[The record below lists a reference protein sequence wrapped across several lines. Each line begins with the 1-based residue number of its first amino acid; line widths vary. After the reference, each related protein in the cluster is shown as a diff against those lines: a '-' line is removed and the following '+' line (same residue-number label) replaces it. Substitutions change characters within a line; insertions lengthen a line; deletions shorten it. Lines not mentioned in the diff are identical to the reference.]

1 MKPLLAAVLL
11 LAATPALAHH
21 SYAMFDRI
29 HTRTIVGTVKAYEHV
44 NPHGYLDVL
53 VTTKS
58 GKVQEWAIESPS
70 VAVMQQSGV
79 KRETFKPGDKI
90 TLVIYPLRDGTTG
103 GQFVNATLANGTI
116 VGDKK
121 PGFTAD

>member
-1 MKPLLAAVLL
+1 MTRLLAAVLAF
-11 LAATPALAHH
+11 AAVPAAAHH
-21 SYAMFDRI
+21 SYAMFDRVN
-29 HTRTIVGTVKAYEHV
+29 TRTIVGTVKSYEHV

-70 VAVMQQSGV
+70 VAVMQQGGV
-79 KRETFKPGDKI
+79 KRETFKTGDKVK
-90 TLVIYPLRDGTTG
+90 LVIYPLRDGTTG
-103 GQFVNATLANGTI
+103 GQFVNATLGDGTV